1 MRRTFFALLFHAAL
15 LSAAAASTTATLDV
29 RPAVVSDDE
38 DFVAKR
44 LLRTAALTSED
55 DEEDRAFP
63 TFGLE
68 KSPTKVFSLLEL
80 DKAGANLFMKSRWKT
95 WVTYVN
101 KFEKMDPEQAMVSV
115 LAKHYDDDVLS
126 GMLAAA
132 KMNSKT
138 SSIAN
143 NLEAGLVKKWI
154 ASGQSPDE
162 VFKLLQLHKAGD
174 NLIASP
180 QLITWTSYM
189 KHFNR
194 EFPED
199 STTLLKTLMN
209 HYGDGQLARIVQRAS
224 LVDGSKKMADEVQI
238 LQFGRWVNENKSTGD
253 VIDLLISSRTA
264 SGVTNSQRT
273 TKLEQ
278 GIINKYDKFVGAF
291 TLADAH

>member
-1 MRRTFFALLFHAAL
+1 MRRTFFALLFLAAL
-15 LSAAAASTTATLDV
+15 VSAAAASTTATLDV

-38 DFVAKR
+38 GFVAKR

-68 KSPTKVFSLLEL
+68 KVANAAKSQTSKLTGYAQLPVWLAKRKSPTEVFSLLKL

-101 KFEKMDPEQAMVSV
+101 KFDKMDPEQAMASV
-115 LAKHYDDDVLS
+115 LAKHYGDDVLS

-154 ASGQSPDE
+154 ASGQSTDE

-180 QLITWTSYM
+180 QLITWT
-189 KHFNR
+189 
-194 EFPED
+194 
-199 STTLLKTLMN
+199 
-209 HYGDGQLARIVQRAS
+209 RAS

-253 VIDLLISSRTA
+253 VTNLLISSRTA
-264 SGVTNSQRT
+264 SGVSNSQRT
-273 TKLEQ
+273 TKFEQ
-278 GIINKYDKFVGAF
+278 GIIKKYQTFVDAF
-291 TLADAH
+291 TF

>member
-1 MRRTFFALLFHAAL
+1 
-15 LSAAAASTTATLDV
+15 
-29 RPAVVSDDE
+29 
-38 DFVAKR
+38 
-44 LLRTAALTSED
+44 
-55 DEEDRAFP
+55 
-63 TFGLE
+63 
-68 KSPTKVFSLLEL
+68 
-80 DKAGANLFMKSRWKT
+80 MKSRWKT

>member
-1 MRRTFFALLFHAAL
+1 MRRTFFALLFLAAL

-38 DFVAKR
+38 GFVAKR

-68 KSPTKVFSLLEL
+68 KV
-80 DKAGANLFMKSRWKT
+80 ANAAKSQTSKLTGYAQLPKT

-101 KFEKMDPEQAMVSV
+101 KFDKMDPEQAMASV
-115 LAKHYDDDVLS
+115 LAKHYGDDVLS

-154 ASGQSPDE
+154 ASGQSTDE

-180 QLITWTSYM
+180 QLITWTRYM
-189 KHFNR
+189 KRFNE
-194 EFPED
+194 EFPEEA
-199 STTLLKTLMN
+199 TTLLTTLMN
-209 HYGDGQLARIVQRAS
+209 HYGDGKLARIVQRAS

-238 LQFGRWVNENKSTGD
+238 LQFSRWVNENKSTGD
-253 VIDLLISSRTA
+253 VTNLLISSRTA
-264 SGVTNSQRT
+264 SGVSNSQRT
-273 TKLEQ
+273 TKLDQ
-278 GIINKYDKFVGAF
+278 GIIKKYETFVDAF
-291 TLADAH
+291 TFS